1 MNDKFG
7 FYTSCFP
14 GLSLTEKIRLAGKE
28 GFGYIEIGAWPA
40 GDETRNFA
48 VHDIDFAHLDRQV
61 PEIRTVLKEHGVKIS
76 AIGYYE
82 NTLDRDLERR
92 KQVISH
98 LMRCVDAARM
108 LDCPLVSTFI
118 GRNIDLDVRGNF
130 KELEETFPP
139 VLDYAKEKG
148 IKIAFENC
156 VMEGWQIQGVPGTL
170 CYQPELWEEIF
181 KILPQENFGIN
192 FDPSHLVKQLIDY
205 ETVLKKFRD
214 RIFHFHIKDTVI
226 CAPLLN
232 WYGIYNRQ
240 FSNKHKD
247 GFWNSAIA
255 GKGEID
261 WKKIMAVLD
270 EIGYDGVMSIEN
282 EDPDYQGSTEQ
293 TKRGIIRSREY
304 IRGIQHSLNQ
314 GETSWEKKNCA
325 QASLAAGTLHFKNI

>member
-14 GLSLTEKIRLAGKE
+14 GLSLTEKIRLAGEE

-61 PEIRTVLKEHGVKIS
+61 PKIRTALKEHGVKIS

-92 KQVISH
+92 KQVIGH

-130 KELEETFPP
+130 KELEEAFPP
-139 VLDYAKEKG
+139 VLKYAGENG

-181 KILPQENFGIN
+181 RILPQDNLGIN
-192 FDPSHLVKQLIDY
+192 FDPSHLAKQMIDY
-205 ETVLKKFRD
+205 EAAVRKFGS

-226 CAPLLN
+226 SSRLLN

-240 FSNKHKD
+240 FSNAHKD

-255 GKGEID
+255 GKGVLD
-261 WKKIMAVLD
+261 WKKIMAALD
-270 EIGYDGVMSIEN
+270 EAGYDGVMSVEN
-282 EDPDYQGSTEQ
+282 EDPDYQGSAERT
-293 TKRGIIRSREY
+293 RMGIVRSREY
-304 IRGIQHSLNQ
+304 IREIQNSLSR
-314 GETSWEKKNCA
+314 GEKSWEERNCA